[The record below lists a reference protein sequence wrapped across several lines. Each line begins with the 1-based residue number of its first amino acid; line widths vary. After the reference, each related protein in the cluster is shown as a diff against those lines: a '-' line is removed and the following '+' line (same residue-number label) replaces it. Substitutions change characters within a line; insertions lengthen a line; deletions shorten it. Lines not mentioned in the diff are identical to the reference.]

1 VEPKPEPKNWL
12 VYQLLLISDDKT
24 IDLNTNYGYLKPP
37 TRNMQFQTVIRN
49 VIAFTQEEA
58 IGKFVLE
65 TSSIKCEKRIDP
77 IDCFELHT
85 LRKIE

>member
-1 VEPKPEPKNWL
+1 
-12 VYQLLLISDDKT
+12 
-24 IDLNTNYGYLKPP
+24 
-37 TRNMQFQTVIRN
+37 MQFQTVIRN
-49 VIAFTQEEA
+49 VIAHTQEEA

-65 TSSIKCEKRIDP
+65 TSSIKCERRIDP